1 MRCKAIDESGRPLR
15 LSLGDRSTIYGVR
28 MFRHLGFPGIN
39 LLALAGGVPSVRG
52 VVGVGTGGGGG
63 SGRTRR
69 VNK

>member
-28 MFRHLGFPGIN
+28 MFRHLGFAGIV
-39 LLALAGGVPSVRG
+39 LLPLAGVVPTVRD
-52 VVGVGTGGGGG
+52 VVGVGTAGGV
-63 SGRTRR
+63 SGRTRW